1 MRLLLLATL
10 LLLPSATAATPGGNA
25 TSSSSTATVVLP
37 TPLRPVTR
45 GEPILIGSGD
55 IASCDSPGDEA
66 TAVLVER
73 MLAASDN
80 AMAFTAGDN
89 TYPDGTIAQYQRCYE
104 PTWGR
109 FKSRT
114 LPAVGN
120 HDWRTANAAGMRAAF
135 AGRFTADSPLW
146 YAADVRGSVG
156 DDVEGRDIHWR
167 VVVLDSDCDKVDC
180 TKSGAQY
187 AWLKAELQRQ
197 KAASINCTVAI
208 FHHPRFTSGPHGDD
222 LHVADLWQ
230 LLDDGGVD
238 LVVSGHDHVYERF
251 PALTARGEVVAGRG
265 IPSIVAGLGGKSR
278 YPTFVPRAQSQFL
291 KNDRDGVLVLRLRAT
306 GWTSAL
312 WTTDDEVH
320 DVTAGRCR

>member
-1 MRLLLLATL
+1 MRLALVTTLVLASCAT
-10 LLLPSATAATPGGNA
+10 SATPKAEAT
-25 TSSSSTATVVLP
+25 TSTAVLP
-37 TPLRPVTR
+37 VPLRPVTR
-45 GEPILIGSGD
+45 REPILIGSGD
-55 IASCDSPGDEA
+55 IASCDSRGDEA

-80 AMAFTAGDN
+80 AVAFTAGDN

-104 PTWGR
+104 PSWGR

-120 HDWRTANAAGMRAAF
+120 HDWRTPNAAGMRAAF

-146 YAADVRGSVG
+146 YAADVRGTVT
-156 DDVEGRDIHWR
+156 DEPEGRDIHWR
-167 VVVLDSDCDKVDC
+167 VVVLDSNCDKVDC
-180 TKSGAQY
+180 TKSGPQY

-197 KAASINCTVAI
+197 KAAGIRCTVAI

-251 PALTARGEVVAGRG
+251 PAMTAKGEVRAGEG
-265 IPSIVAGLGGKSR
+265 MPSIVAGLGGKSR

-291 KNDRDGVLVLRLRAT
+291 KNDRDGVLVLRLRQD

-320 DVTAGRCR
+320 DVSVGRCR

>member
-1 MRLLLLATL
+1 MSRLLFATL
-10 LLLPSATAATPGGNA
+10 LLSSCATSATPKAEAT
-25 TSSSSTATVVLP
+25 TSTAVLP
-37 TPLRPVTR
+37 VPLRPVTR
-45 GEPILIGSGD
+45 SEPILIGSGD
-55 IASCDSPGDEA
+55 IASCDSRGDEA
-66 TAVLVER
+66 TAILVER

-80 AMAFTAGDN
+80 AVAFTAGDN

-120 HDWRTANAAGMRAAF
+120 HDWRTPNAAGMRAAF
-135 AGRFTADSPLW
+135 AGRFTADSPFW
-146 YAADVRGSVG
+146 YAADVRGTVS
-156 DDVEGRDIHWR
+156 DAPEGRDIHWR
-167 VVVLDSDCDKVDC
+167 VVVLDSNCDKVDC
-180 TKSGAQY
+180 TKIGPQY

-197 KAASINCTVAI
+197 KAAGIRCTLAI

-251 PALTARGEVVAGRG
+251 PAMTAKGELKAEQGV
-265 IPSIVAGLGGKSR
+265 PSIVAGLGGKSR
-278 YPTFVPRAQSQFL
+278 YPTLVPRARSQFL
-291 KNDRDGVLVLRLRAT
+291 KNDRDGVLVLRLRQD

-320 DVTAGRCR
+320 DVTVGRCR